1 MTDRVFQDYTSFEV
15 SNRYANVEFYLF
27 ESREVKVNV
36 TDEELVFIV
45 GVLLG
50 FFVSFPTTFLILEV
64 SKWLMN

>member
-1 MTDRVFQDYTSFEV
+1 MKMVNGSTRI
-15 SNRYANVEFYLF
+15 
-27 ESREVKVNV
+27 VKV
-36 TDEELVFIV
+36 TDEEVVFIV